1 MQENKNKNKNENLDQ
16 DVKTKLT
23 PDIKIH
29 TIPEKFLKNLPM
41 IKVKKDGKG
50 FLPGGKIKLVNKSL
64 FILIGCALFFLIILA
79 LAGWF
84 FVKSINQ
91 NKDNNLDLE
100 VKQEQQD
107 EELNLEIQD
116 NNLAQ
121 VDICAADNCNA
132 CDKEQCLMFSESCR
146 LEIVYEQC
154 ADNFNEQ
161 CVQEKCVES
170 RAPSAGSGSL
180 IELPVEDNL
189 PEEEINTEPIDFVLA
204 EDIDNDGLSYI
215 EELIWQTD
223 PEQVDTDGDGYLD
236 GKEILSF
243 YSPISATSE
252 TLEQAN
258 LVDNFVDEEYGF
270 SFLYPKEFNLI
281 QGESANVVIKATTTS
296 EFFNILILDNTTEL
310 NNITDWFQEI
320 NPNIEFN
327 KNKFVGNLEAVST
340 TDNLNFYT
348 LLNNK
353 IFVISYGPDFSGQIN
368 FMTTFKMMIKSFKFF
383 DSPF

>member
-50 FLPGGKIKLVNKSL
+50 FLPGGKIKRVNKSL
-64 FILIGCALFFLIILA
+64 LILIGCALIFLIILA

-100 VKQEQQD
+100 VKQGQQD
-107 EELNLEIQD
+107 QQLNLESQD

-121 VDICAADNCNA
+121 VDVCAADNCNA

-180 IELPVEDNL
+180 IELPVE
-189 PEEEINTEPIDFVLA
+189 EIC
-204 EDIDNDGLSYI
+204 
-215 EELIWQTD
+215 Q
-223 PEQVDTDGDGYLD
+223 
-236 GKEILSF
+236 K
-243 YSPISATSE
+243 
-252 TLEQAN
+252 
-258 LVDNFVDEEYGF
+258 
-270 SFLYPKEFNLI
+270 K
-281 QGESANVVIKATTTS
+281 K
-296 EFFNILILDNTTEL
+296 
-310 NNITDWFQEI
+310 
-320 NPNIEFN
+320 
-327 KNKFVGNLEAVST
+327 
-340 TDNLNFYT
+340 
-348 LLNNK
+348 
-353 IFVISYGPDFSGQIN
+353 
-368 FMTTFKMMIKSFKFF
+368 
-383 DSPF
+383 

>member
-1 MQENKNKNKNENLDQ
+1 
-16 DVKTKLT
+16 
-23 PDIKIH
+23 
-29 TIPEKFLKNLPM
+29 
-41 IKVKKDGKG
+41 
-50 FLPGGKIKLVNKSL
+50 
-64 FILIGCALFFLIILA
+64 
-79 LAGWF
+79 
-84 FVKSINQ
+84 
-91 NKDNNLDLE
+91 
-100 VKQEQQD
+100 
-107 EELNLEIQD
+107 
-116 NNLAQ
+116 
-121 VDICAADNCNA
+121 
-132 CDKEQCLMFSESCR
+132 
-146 LEIVYEQC
+146 
-154 ADNFNEQ
+154 
-161 CVQEKCVES
+161 
-170 RAPSAGSGSL
+170 
-180 IELPVEDNL
+180 
-189 PEEEINTEPIDFVLA
+189 
-204 EDIDNDGLSYI
+204 
-215 EELIWQTD
+215 
-223 PEQVDTDGDGYLD
+223 
-236 GKEILSF
+236 
-243 YSPISATSE
+243 
-252 TLEQAN
+252 LEQAN

>member
-1 MQENKNKNKNENLDQ
+1 MQENKNKNKNENLAQ
-16 DVKTKLT
+16 DVETKLT
-23 PDIKIH
+23 SEIKIH
-29 TIPEKFLKNLPM
+29 TMPEKFLKNLPM

-50 FLPGGKIKLVNKSL
+50 FLPGGKIKRVNKSL
-64 FILIGCALFFLIILA
+64 LILIGCALIFLIILA

-100 VKQEQQD
+100 VKQGQQD
-107 EELNLEIQD
+107 QQLNLESQD

-121 VDICAADNCNA
+121 VDVCAADNCNA

-161 CVQEKCVES
+161 CVQEKCVE
-170 RAPSAGSGSL
+170 GKQ
-180 IELPVEDNL
+180 ELPVEDNL
-189 PEEEINTEPIDFVLA
+189 PEEEIEKEPIDFVLA

-215 EELIWQTD
+215 EELIWQTNS
-223 PEQVDTDGDGYLD
+223 EQADTDGDSYLD

-252 TLEQAN
+252 TLEQAGLTN
-258 LVDNFVDEEYGF
+258 NFVSEEYGF

-296 EFFNILILDNTTEL
+296 EFFNVLILDNTTEL
-310 NNITDWFQEI
+310 NNIADWFEEI
-320 NPNIEFN
+320 NPDIGFN

-340 TDNLNFYT
+340 TDNLNFYA

-368 FMTTFKMMIKSFKFF
+368 FMTTFEMMIKSFKFF